1 MVTHSRVCARREFR
15 LADDMYAQDSIEL
28 LKQSGINFAQNEA
41 RGIEVQRFGEV
52 LMSSGIVLNDEARG
66 PPGRGWASHK
76 AYLKNAHGCW
86 VCAPAGV
93 FIARCGLGSEQ

>member
-1 MVTHSRVCARREFR
+1 MHGGELLAFARREFR

-52 LMSSGIVLNDEARG
+52 LMSSGIVLNDEVR
-66 PPGRGWASHK
+66 R
-76 AYLKNAHGCW
+76 
-86 VCAPAGV
+86 AP
-93 FIARCGLGSEQ
+93 

>member
-1 MVTHSRVCARREFR
+1 MTCGDALQSLR
-15 LADDMYAQDSIEL
+15 AQGVPAGGRYSIEL

-52 LMSSGIVLNDEARG
+52 LMSSGIVLNDKARG
-66 PPGRGWASHK
+66 PPGRGWASHT

-86 VCAPAGV
+86 VCAPAGWV
-93 FIARCGLGSEQ
+93 LAQCGLGSEQ